1 MTSVQAVRMVALEED
16 PPGCLPIAP
25 APRQK
30 DTDARAALPGL
41 AGTHSSDWVP
51 RGLMHRPDDA
61 HTSFFSQQFAKTPD
75 FVIFVAV
82 ALAIARFH
90 RTSHHQGPNHHK
102 HCASKSRAETGQ
114 WIYSYHH
121 SPIQE
126 GSLNR
131 CRDSEVLDERNFTA
145 SLQLHPVWHD
155 EKKTRNRM
163 TGTRFSSSRLGRF
176 VAIPSKSTVFCVR
189 AGIWRVPGPFLAALS
204 NLYRVYNVS
213 KGNNQ
218 ASLIALHD
226 ELGDNV
232 RLGPRVVSIRNAADI
247 AKVYSVKNGFP
258 KSGFYAVQQQLYW
271 STGFSFRMVQFYAF
285 DVITELTCGR
295 PFGFMR
301 QGCDLEGIITALN
314 IAMDYNAI
322 VGQVPWLD
330 RWLKKNPIICRF
342 SRSTE
347 QNQKPHERQINGQ
360 SLDFVHKFFR
370 AKEAHP
376 DIVNDGQVL
385 SYMITNIFA
394 GSDTTAISLRAIL
407 YYTTRSPQVYSKL
420 MAELDEA
427 CDEGRLSV
435 PVSWKQSQQLTYLTA
450 TVSEALRLHPAVGL
464 ILERIVPEEGL
475 ELADGT
481 HLPGGIIV
489 GASPWVVHHDKEVFG
504 DDVNVFRPE
513 RWLQDEN
520 ESQEE
525 FDKRFKTMAAATFT
539 FGKGH
544 RTCIGKSISLLE
556 IFKMIP
562 SFFLTFEVCII
573 CENP

>member
-1 MTSVQAVRMVALEED
+1 MA
-16 PPGCLPIAP
+16 IAFL
-25 APRQK
+25 Q
-30 DTDARAALPGL
+30 
-41 AGTHSSDWVP
+41 
-51 RGLMHRPDDA
+51 
-61 HTSFFSQQFAKTPD
+61 
-75 FVIFVAV
+75 V
-82 ALAIARFH
+82 ALAAGCLAFIHLVSNYFA
-90 RTSHHQGPNHHK
+90 
-102 HCASKSRAETGQ
+102 
-114 WIYSYHH
+114 
-121 SPIQE
+121 
-126 GSLNR
+126 
-131 CRDSEVLDERNFTA
+131 
-145 SLQLHPVWHD
+145 
-155 EKKTRNRM
+155 
-163 TGTRFSSSRLGRF
+163 
-176 VAIPSKSTVFCVR
+176 
-189 AGIWRVPGPFLAALS
+189 AGIRKVPGPFLAGLS

-232 RLGPRVVSIRNAADI
+232 RLGPRVVSIRNPADI

-258 KSGFYAVQQQLYW
+258 KSGFYAVQQQLVDGKATQTLFTTLSDAFHARIRRPVANAYSMTTLTDYEPLVDSAIVSLLSELEIRYA
-271 STGFSFRMVQFYAF
+271 STGVPVSLFEWFQFYAF

-301 QGCDLEGIITALN
+301 EGRDLEGIIAALN
-314 IAMDYNAI
+314 TAMDYNAI

-342 SRSTE
+342 SRSTGPVALFANRRLQERLIAE
-347 QNQKPHERQINGQ
+347 QNQKPYERQLNGQ

-385 SYMITNIFA
+385 SYMITNMFA

-407 YYTTRSPQVYSKL
+407 YYTTRSPRVYSKL

-427 CDEGRLSV
+427 RDEGRLSI
-435 PVSWKQSQQLTYLTA
+435 PVSWKQSQQLTYLIA

-464 ILERIVPEEGL
+464 ILERIVPEGGL

-481 HLPGGIIV
+481 RLPGGTIV

-504 DDVNVFRPE
+504 DDANSFRPE
-513 RWLQDEN
+513 RWLQDGN

-544 RTCIGKSISLLE
+544 RTCIGKNISLLE

-562 SFFLTFEVCII
+562 SFFLKFEVCIM